1 MYHFNP
7 FHPLFYWLP
16 LSHHRVVAFSWRPYV
31 TSFGSLSQLM
41 KALLT
46 TDFDET
52 SNLGSYAGWV
62 ERFLLGKF
70 VTKQIKRCMKMT
82 LWELVLANISQK
94 VLRQQQTD
102 CWLKKKQTLHGVK
115 PLEQSWWSGWVLTSE
130 DLLPRS
136 LHATMERC
144 YVATVPPLICQ
155 SEKAREGGP
164 SLSSQQER

>member
-16 LSHHRVVAFSWRPYV
+16 LSHHRRGIFLEALCY
-31 TSFGSLSQLM
+31 QLW
-41 KALLT
+41 KFVSAHEGLAHNGFWWDQQL
-46 TDFDET
+46 
-52 SNLGSYAGWV
+52 GWV

-155 SEKAREGGP
+155 SRKAREGGP